1 VKPIKKLGNTQE
13 ISSSQNG
20 AARNARLIA
29 AYEYAGKIELPT
41 PKLFG
46 IVITYKKCFGLGF
59 GGAVKARAVER
70 NDSDN
75 GLT

>member
-1 VKPIKKLGNTQE
+1 VKAIKKLGHTQE
-13 ISSSQNG
+13 ISSNQKG

-29 AYEYAGKIELPT
+29 AKEYAGKIELAT
-41 PKLFG
+41 LKVLG
-46 IVITYKKCFGLGF
+46 IAITYKKCFGLGF

-70 NDSDN
+70 NDSDS